1 MHFRKKK
8 RIGLAIAT
16 ALASA
21 YDQTDLADV
30 LTLVEGAVRS
40 GHSRSL
46 ENQADRVGLEYIV
59 ADTL

>member
-40 GHSRSL
+40 GIHDPWRTRRI
-46 ENQADRVGLEYIV
+46 AWGLS
-59 ADTL
+59 T